1 MRTLS
6 LLLSAWCIASTALAS
21 ADCQVCSNAD
31 SSATDPH
38 SVNVADFGARGD
50 GVADDTAAIA
60 RALAT
65 GTTVRFSRL
74 TYVVTGLSVPSNR
87 TLIFDGTTIKLA
99 AGSNAWT
106 FTLTGA
112 TNVRFTGIL
121 KIDGNKSEQ
130 TLPQGGG
137 LIVSAGSSGN
147 CFEYVEVVNP
157 KDYGVAISTSNENTF
172 GSLTVTYPGSAGIGR
187 QYQGAYLYMGGSAD
201 NKFYAIRGEGAAG
214 NGVHLN
220 SSIRNQ
226 FGLLRLRSAGGK
238 GIALSNY
245 SEYNSFTE
253 SLLESNGDNGA
264 FLEAGSG
271 HNRFHLIRAK
281 SNTGNGLECNSDD
294 NSFESVVATGSIDGG
309 SGGAGVYIGGS
320 RNVFRSVVTAAN
332 ERDGVRIDS
341 GEGNTLSLIS
351 VDNSQREANVSD
363 GLRFMGGATRNAI
376 KSIAATDTQGAK
388 TQRYGISN
396 SAAGTANAIAM
407 AYLEGN
413 AKGPI
418 VSSGKDVVEQRSA
431 SVPVTLPQVLSLAG
445 LPAPG
450 ECAAGCDS
458 FLPSTYCAPVPPPA
472 Q

>member
-1 MRTLS
+1 
-6 LLLSAWCIASTALAS
+6 
-21 ADCQVCSNAD
+21 
-31 SSATDPH
+31 
-38 SVNVADFGARGD
+38 
-50 GVADDTAAIA
+50 
-60 RALAT
+60 
-65 GTTVRFSRL
+65 
-74 TYVVTGLSVPSNR
+74 
-87 TLIFDGTTIKLA
+87 
-99 AGSNAWT
+99 
-106 FTLTGA
+106 
-112 TNVRFTGIL
+112 
-121 KIDGNKSEQ
+121 
-130 TLPQGGG
+130 
-137 LIVSAGSSGN
+137 
-147 CFEYVEVVNP
+147 VEVVNP

-172 GSLTVTYPGSAGIGR
+172 GSLTVTYPGTAGIGR
-187 QYQGAYLYMGGSAD
+187 QYQGAYLYMGGSSD

-220 SSIRNQ
+220 SSSRNQ

-271 HNRFHLIRAK
+271 QNRFRLIRAK

-294 NSFESVVATGSIDGG
+294 NSFESVVATGSVDGG
-309 SGGAGVYIGGS
+309 SGGIGVYIGGS
-320 RNVFRSVVTAAN
+320 RNVFSSVVAAAN

-341 GEGNTLSLIS
+341 GEGNTLSLIA
-351 VDNSQREANVSD
+351 VDNSQREANMSD
-363 GLRFMGGATRNAI
+363 GLRFMGGATKNAV

-396 SAAGTANAIAM
+396 STAGTANAIAM

-413 AKGPI
+413 ASGPI

-450 ECAAGCDS
+450 DCAAGCDS
-458 FLPSTYCAPVPPPA
+458 FLPSTYCAPAPPPA